1 MRLAITYIYPA
12 NAGPQYTDYAIRFV
26 KSYNENP
33 PAVAHDS
40 IIVLN
45 GAKRTTEIE
54 CLFSSL
60 QHVKYLEH
68 DNSGYDAGGF
78 QAAARQFPCDLMAF
92 FGVSTYF
99 KGPGWLLR
107 MLQAKI
113 KHGEALY
120 GCHGN
125 RGETSPR
132 KVYPHVRTT
141 GFWLS
146 TALMNQHPMRVTQSD
161 QRYAWEHGP
170 VGLTSWVYKRGLK
183 VLVVGWSGEYEW
195 KDWDLIPNSFH
206 KGNQSDMLCGDR
218 LTEPGYYPVP

>member
-1 MRLAITYIYPA
+1 MKIGIVYIYPA
-12 NAGPQYTDYAIRFV
+12 NAGPQFTDYAIRFV
-26 KSYNENP
+26 RSYNENP

-60 QHVKYLEH
+60 QNVKFLEH
-68 DNSGYDAGGF
+68 DNSGLDLGGY
-78 QAAARQFPCDLMAF
+78 QAASRNFPCDLMAF
-92 FGVSTYF
+92 FGSSTYF
-99 KGPGWLLR
+99 KGSGWLLR

-120 GCHGN
+120 GVMGN
-125 RGETSPR
+125 RGDG
-132 KVYPHVRTT
+132 KVNVFPHIRTT

-146 TALMNQHPMRVTQSD
+146 TALMNQHPVRVTRSD
-161 QRYAWEHGP
+161 QRHAWEYGP

-195 KDWDLIPNSFH
+195 KDWDLIVNGFH
-206 KGNQSDMLCGDR
+206 RGNQSDLLCGDHIS
-218 LTEPGYYPVP
+218 EPPYHPVP